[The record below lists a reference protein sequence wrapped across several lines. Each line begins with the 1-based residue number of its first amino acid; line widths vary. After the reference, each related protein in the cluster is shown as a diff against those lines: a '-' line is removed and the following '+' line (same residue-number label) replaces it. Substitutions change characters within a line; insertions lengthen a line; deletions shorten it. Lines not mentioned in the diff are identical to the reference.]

1 MDRSLFGQ
9 KPLCVSVLAVILRRL
24 VVLGLAVL
32 RTAILGLVV
41 LGLAVLRTAILALVL
56 AVLIVLILRLV
67 VLLILAHGF
76 SPHFTPLVCLEKQRL
91 FNR

>member
-24 VVLGLAVL
+24 AVLGLAVL

-41 LGLAVLRTAILALVL
+41 LGLAVLRTA
-56 AVLIVLILRLV
+56 ILRLV